1 VTGDN
6 MPKLIVTTE
15 AQGKIGYEFTEEVVT
30 IGRAPDNMI
39 VVEDPS
45 VSSRHAQLEQ
55 SGQTYHLKDL
65 ESTNGTRV
73 NGLPIKDTVLR
84 FDDRVRFGKVE
95 ARFESD
101 VHGSQPLPQPEEIA
115 AATAETS
122 AAPVDFANAS
132 PFPRR
137 QNDADPTR
145 TALLAAAAVAV
156 LAFLGSMIAVLTM
169 HAPLL

>member
-1 VTGDN
+1 

-15 AQGKIGYEFTEEVVT
+15 AQGKIGYEFTEELIT

-45 VSSRHAQLEQ
+45 VSSRHAQLER
-55 SGQTYHLKDL
+55 SGDTYRLKDL
-65 ESTNGTRV
+65 ETTNGTRV
-73 NGLPIKDTVLR
+73 NGLPIKDTLLR
-84 FDDRVRFGKVE
+84 FDDRVRFGKVD

-101 VHGSQPLPQPEEIA
+101 VHGSQPLPRLEEIA

-137 QNDADPTR
+137 QKDADPTHK
-145 TALLAAAAVAV
+145 AILAAVAV
-156 LAFLGSMIAVLTM
+156 AALAFLASMIAVLTM
-169 HAPLL
+169 HAPVR